1 MSVEGHTLPAAQPTR
16 RARTLFR
23 HVPPVAVPV
32 HAVDLRNGL
41 AALLR
46 PAGSVEQLCADLEA
60 RTGSSY
66 CGIVSSGRSA
76 LAAILLALKRLSK
89 RTKVAVPAYGCP
101 TVVQSILF
109 AGLEPVLCDV
119 WPGTLD
125 LDPAALDRLP
135 KDDLLAVVPT
145 HLYGLAQDITGLLSM
160 GREHGFFVIED
171 AAQAFGARSQGQM
184 VGTRGDAGFYSLG
197 RGKCLPV
204 GHGGVIVAGGRLG
217 EAVEEVLRSTRGYG
231 QGASS
236 PFGSLALFLGY
247 GLATHPAGW
256 WLVVRTSLNP
266 ADAGMDLEA
275 LPPIRL
281 GGLSAVQ
288 AAIAR
293 SILARLGRLQQVWRN
308 NAARLSGMLAEV
320 HGAQVPALPPGSDPV
335 YLRLP
340 FVTGKPEQANA
351 LYDRLWEEGIG
362 VSRSYV
368 RSLPDLYS
376 AQLGLDPS
384 AFPGAAR
391 LARCLLT
398 LPTHSYLRED
408 DFARIEHAL
417 RAFHRIAPL

>member
-1 MSVEGHTLPAAQPTR
+1 MPSAQPTR
-16 RARTLFR
+16 RARTFLR

-32 HAVDLRNGL
+32 HAADLRNGWS
-41 AALLR
+41 ALLR
-46 PAGSVEQLCADLEA
+46 RAGAVEQLSTDLKA
-60 RTGSSY
+60 WTGSSY
-66 CGIVSSGRSA
+66 CGLVSSGRSA
-76 LAAILLALKRLSK
+76 LAAILLALKRTSK

-119 WPGTLD
+119 SPRTLD
-125 LDPAALDRLP
+125 LDPDALDRLR

-145 HLYGLAQDITGLLSM
+145 HLYGLAHDITGLLSM
-160 GREHGFFVIED
+160 GREHGFAVVED
-171 AAQAFGARSQGQM
+171 AAQAFGARSQGKM

-204 GHGGVIVAGGRLG
+204 GHGGVIAAGERLG
-217 EAVEEVLRSTRGYG
+217 VAIEEELRRTPGSG

-247 GLATHPAGW
+247 GLATNPVGW
-256 WLVVRTSLNP
+256 WFVVRTFLNP
-266 ADAGMDLEA
+266 ASEGMDLHA

-281 GGLSAVQ
+281 CRLPAVQ
-288 AAIAR
+288 AAIGR
-293 SILARLGRLQQVWRN
+293 SILGRLGRLQQVWRD

-320 HGAQVPALPPGSDPV
+320 DGVQVPEIAPGSEPV

-340 FVTGKPEQANA
+340 FVTGSRERADA
-351 LYDRLWEEGIG
+351 LYDRLWNEGIG
-362 VSRSYV
+362 ASRSYI

-376 AQLGLDPS
+376 EQLRIDPS
-384 AFPGAAR
+384 AFPGAAT
-391 LARCLLT
+391 LANCLLT

-408 DFARIEHAL
+408 DFARIQQAL
-417 RAFHRIAPL
+417 RAMSPGHSLG